1 MANEIRGVH
10 VSPGVYTKETELSYA
25 VTSLGITTLGVAGET
40 LKGPAFQPVSVK
52 DWADFKSKFG
62 GTSPEKYKGSKY
74 PKYELP
80 YIAKSYLSE
89 SKQLD
94 VVRVLG
100 LSGYN
105 AGPAWLITASKGEGS
120 DKYVV
125 AVIRSR
131 GNYEKYSGISSLTGK
146 DDECV
151 CPSHK
156 YDRLVYLVGE
166 TVITGSASCVP
177 LKYNRNVLKV
187 KDYENSNLNIV
198 CNSAEI
204 VSGESGS
211 GFTISNNNL
220 GKFVIYG
227 KQGTE
232 DYGYDVDVS
241 GANFNYVVSLNSYDK
256 DYILNVL
263 GTNPNDG
270 DAPVYVE
277 SLYDIALEQLIAAG
291 EVDQLD
297 KDLTFFKPSIVSDYC
312 GLNPVN
318 GVATVATDALTKR
331 YVGMRFLCTEKPKN
345 DKEDMYAYVYNYKTG
360 KPMTVEEVERINGT
374 EPSETPSTSAPDPTP
389 NPDQTDP
396 APTTS
401 QSTASPTQSA
411 ETSSGA
417 NETTSGDESV
427 TNSVTNNV
435 GSLRTTTSG
444 TVKKSGST
452 K

>member
-166 TVITGSASCVP
+166 TVITGSEDCEP
-177 LKYNRNVLKV
+177 LKYNGNVLKV
-187 KDYENSNLNIV
+187 KDYENSNLNID

-227 KQGTE
+227 YEGTE
-232 DYGYDVDVS
+232 VDGYDVDVS

-297 KDLTFFKPSIVSDYC
+297 KKLTFFEPSIVSDYC

-331 YVGMRFLCTEKPKN
+331 YVGMRFLCTEEPK
-345 DKEDMYAYVYNYKTG
+345 DDEEDMYAYVYNYKTG

-374 EPSETPSTSAPDPTP
+374 EPSETPTTTEIPAPDPT
-389 NPDQTDP
+389 TP

-401 QSTASPTQSA
+401 QPTASPTQSA

-427 TNSVTNNV
+427 TNSLTNNV
-435 GSLRTTTSG
+435 GSLKTTTSG

>member
-105 AGPAWLITASKGEGS
+105 AGPAWLITASKDGNG

-156 YDRLVYLVGE
+156 YDRLVYSVGE
-166 TVITGSASCVP
+166 TVITGSEDCEP
-177 LKYNRNVLKV
+177 LKYNGNVLKV
-187 KDYENSNLNIV
+187 KDYENSNLSID
-198 CNSAEI
+198 CNSATIE
-204 VSGESGS
+204 SGESGN
-211 GFTISNNNL
+211 GFAISNNNL

-227 KQGTE
+227 IEGTTTSE
-232 DYGYDVDVS
+232 VVADES
-241 GANFNYVVSLNSYDK
+241 NANFNYVVSLNSYDK

-270 DAPVYVE
+270 DAPIYVE
-277 SLYDIALEQLIAAG
+277 SLYDIALEQLIAKG
-291 EVDQLD
+291 DVDKID
-297 KDLTFFKPSIVSDYC
+297 EELTFFEPSIVSDYC

-331 YVGMRFLCTEKPKN
+331 YVGMRFLCTEKPE
-345 DKEDMYAYVYNYKTG
+345 DDEEDMYAYVYNYKTG
-360 KPMTVEEVERINGT
+360 KPMTVEEVESINGT
-374 EPSETPSTSAPDPTP
+374 EPSETPTTTEIPAPT
-389 NPDQTDP
+389 
-396 APTTS
+396 PTTS
-401 QSTASPTQSA
+401 QSSVSPTQSA
-411 ETSSGA
+411 ETSSNA
-417 NETTSGDESV
+417 NETTSGGESV

>member
-177 LKYNRNVLKV
+177 LRYNENVLKV
-187 KDYENSNLNIV
+187 KDYENSNLNID

-297 KDLTFFKPSIVSDYC
+297 KKLTFFEPSIVSDYC

-331 YVGMRFLCTEKPKN
+331 YVGMRFLCAEKPKDDEE
-345 DKEDMYAYVYNYKTG
+345 DKYAYVYNYKTG
-360 KPMTVEEVERINGT
+360 KPMTVEEVERING
-374 EPSETPSTSAPDPTP
+374 SETPTT
-389 NPDQTDP
+389 TEIP
-396 APTTS
+396 AN
-401 QSTASPTQSA
+401 A
-411 ETSSGA
+411 G
-417 NETTSGDESV
+417 GESV
-427 TNSVTNNV
+427 TNSL
-435 GSLRTTTSG
+435 GSLKTTTSG